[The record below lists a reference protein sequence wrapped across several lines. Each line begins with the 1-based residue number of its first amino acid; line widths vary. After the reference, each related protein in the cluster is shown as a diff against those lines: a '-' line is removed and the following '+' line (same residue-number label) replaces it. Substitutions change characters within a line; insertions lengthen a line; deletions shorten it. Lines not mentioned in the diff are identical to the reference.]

1 MRVKINVGGQI
12 FETYSETLACSSY
25 FSALLERWGGQEI
38 FIDRDPRAFSAILNW
53 LRGCQDMPEKYLSEL
68 EFYGIDYQ
76 KETFDNEYFLDHF
89 ENDNPVY
96 VKMLENFLVKESA
109 WQSADLYK
117 TIRKPIATIVSVVEM
132 TDNKFIIPQYKID
145 IINSIRLLANKNVK
159 IKNAKLFAGDIII
172 GEYDNLFTDN
182 GECELPFLKEGFL
195 LPFLTPYTNI
205 SISIDWDSPPEKA
218 ILLLQGDVILQS
230 YQEKFTNTTFVE
242 TTITSRKTIKCVG
255 NKCEYFPNYRKTG
268 EININAFHGEERIP
282 VEYIKLY
289 SDNKSLIMIKPENFS
304 LTFLCQL
311 QNPEIEI
318 VSRYPVDAFELSI
331 EEHSPMQIK
340 DGIMKK
346 IYF

>member
-12 FETYSETLACSSY
+12 FETHSETLACSSY

-53 LRGCQDMPEKYLSEL
+53 LRGSRDMPEKYLSEL
-68 EFYGIDYQ
+68 EFYVIDYQ
-76 KETFDNEYFLDHF
+76 KESFDGEYFLDQF
-89 ENDNPVY
+89 ENDTPAY
-96 VKMLENFLVKESA
+96 ALMLKNFYVKEST
-109 WQSADLYK
+109 WQSADLYNIIK
-117 TIRKPIATIVSVVEM
+117 KPIVEIVSVVEM
-132 TDNKFIIPQYKID
+132 TDNKFIIPQDKLD
-145 IINSIRLLANKNVK
+145 IINSIKLLANKNVK
-159 IKNAKLFAGDIII
+159 IKNAKLFAGDITF
-172 GEYDNLFTDN
+172 GEYDNLVTDN

-195 LPFLTPYTNI
+195 LPFLTPYTKI

-218 ILLLQGDVILQS
+218 ILLLQGVVMTTADRGRLLAS
-230 YQEKFTNTTFVE
+230 TFVG

-268 EININAFHGEERIP
+268 EIIINAFHGEEQFP
-282 VEYIKLY
+282 VEYIKIY
-289 SDNKSLIMIKPENFS
+289 SDKKFFLMIKPDNLL

-318 VSRYPVDAFELSI
+318 VSLYPIDAFELSI

-346 IYF
+346 FYF

>member
-12 FETYSETLACSSY
+12 FETHSETLACSSY

-53 LRGCQDMPEKYLSEL
+53 LRGSRDMPEKYLSEL

-76 KETFDNEYFLDHF
+76 KESFDNKYFLDQF
-89 ENDNPVY
+89 ENDNPAY
-96 VKMLENFLVKESA
+96 ALMLGNLKEST
-109 WQSADLYK
+109 WQSTDLYK

-132 TDNKFIIPQYKID
+132 TDNKFIIPQYRLD
-145 IINSIRLLANKNVK
+145 IINSIRLLTNKNVK
-159 IKNAKLFAGDIII
+159 IKNAKLFDGNITF
-172 GEYDNLFTDN
+172 GKYDNLFTDN

-195 LPFLTPYTNI
+195 LPFLTRYTNI
-205 SISIDWDSPPEKA
+205 ISIDWDSPPEKA
-218 ILLLQGDVILQS
+218 ILLLQGYVMTTADRQQLLAS
-230 YQEKFTNTTFVE
+230 TFVR

-289 SDNKSLIMIKPENFS
+289 SDNKFLIMIKPENLS
-304 LTFLCQL
+304 LTLLCQL